1 MAALTPRGRW
11 STSCCSAAST
21 GPPPSSSRSAARS
34 RPARST
40 VARSLSWPAAAR
52 APRQRRPGRSPTSS
66 RGWPRTTGPP
76 RPTSPTMTS
85 CAPGSRPGD
94 EPPRSVH
101 VAASVH
107 RARPVRLDGRR
118 RARPARDGDDERRHG
133 RDRARRLRPVAST
146 GTHAGVRAAGDGRA
160 RRAADPRPRAG
171 AMTTPARNAQT
182 AALEALIEA
191 HAIELKLPTVRRRFK
206 TMAAEALREQQTP
219 VAYLGALLEAEMS
232 ERAERR
238 EKRRLNDAKFPQIK
252 RLEDFRFADNP
263 NVPQATIAALA
274 EGSWIDDRESVILVG
289 DSGTGKTMLATALAV
304 CACHQGRRVRF
315 TTLAGLA
322 NELQEADS
330 RKELAR
336 VVGRYTRIEVLLLDE
351 LGYLALPDGAAELV
365 FQVLSERHE
374 RGSLII
380 TTNLPFGEWT
390 KVFPDPRLAKAVVDR
405 LTHRAHI
412 IDTGNESWRFRHG
425 LERKAKKGA

>member
-1 MAALTPRGRW
+1 
-11 STSCCSAAST
+11 
-21 GPPPSSSRSAARS
+21 
-34 RPARST
+34 
-40 VARSLSWPAAAR
+40 
-52 APRQRRPGRSPTSS
+52 
-66 RGWPRTTGPP
+66 
-76 RPTSPTMTS
+76 
-85 CAPGSRPGD
+85 
-94 EPPRSVH
+94 
-101 VAASVH
+101 
-107 RARPVRLDGRR
+107 
-118 RARPARDGDDERRHG
+118 
-133 RDRARRLRPVAST
+133 
-146 GTHAGVRAAGDGRA
+146 
-160 RRAADPRPRAG
+160 
-171 AMTTPARNAQT
+171 MTTAPKNAKT

-191 HAIELKLPTVRRRFK
+191 HAIELKLPTVRRRFRAF
-206 TMAAEALREQQTP
+206 AAEATREQQTP
-219 VAYLGALLEAEMS
+219 TAYLAALLEAEMA

-238 EKRRLNDAKFPQIK
+238 EKRRLIDARFPQIK

-263 NVPQATIAALA
+263 KVPQATIAALAALAALA
-274 EGSWIDDRESVILVG
+274 EGSWIDDRESIIFIG

-330 RKELAR
+330 RRELGR
-336 VVGRYTRIEVLLLDE
+336 VVGRYARTELVVLDE

-374 RGSLII
+374 RGSLIV

-412 IDTGNESWRFRHG
+412 IDTGNESWRFRHH
-425 LERKAKKGA
+425 RAGASASRHSEPSRHRPAARPDRGPR